1 MSPTAREILCEGKV
15 QGVFFRASTQN
26 QAKSL
31 QLKGWVKNQADG
43 SVLIHAEGKSE
54 AVDILIAWCKVG
66 PEAAIV
72 EQVKV
77 RVTEA
82 KGFEAFTITY

>member
-1 MSPTAREILCEGKV
+1 MSSIAREILCEGKV

-31 QLKGWVKNQADG
+31 QLKGWVKNKSDG
-43 SVLIHAEGKSE
+43 SVLIHAEGKAE
-54 AVDILIAWCKVG
+54 AIDVLIAWCKVG

-77 RVTEA
+77 RVTEV
-82 KGFEAFTITY
+82 KGFEAFKITH